1 MNARG
6 LLVCAL
12 ASAHAGDESEARR
25 LEASADALKMKGY
38 GQTIDAP
45 RLRLALVRG
54 DLEAAERLLESGE
67 AMYFAELAARAAR
80 LDALAAL
87 GKRDRVE
94 EEARPLLRPNTYLEP
109 YALRALGLMR
119 QNEDLIAQAIER
131 FEKMGLDW
139 HAAETR
145 ALL

>member
-1 MNARG
+1 
-6 LLVCAL
+6 
-12 ASAHAGDESEARR
+12 
-25 LEASADALKMKGY
+25 MKGY